1 VRRRRVFIDSTFVE
15 VLLDR
20 SDERHDSA
28 RTAFEQLLVEFE
40 RGTTVL
46 YSHEAVVS
54 TVGHGRADEVLRVCE
69 VVTLRRWLT
78 RAAEHVD
85 RVHPEL
91 GRCAA
96 TTLVLM
102 RRWRIGE
109 IASFDPFFEQHAIP
123 TIPVSMVGRR

>member
-1 VRRRRVFIDSTFVE
+1 MFIDSSFVE

-20 SDERHDSA
+20 SDERRDSA

-40 RGTTVL
+40 RGTTLL
-46 YSHEAVVS
+46 YSHEAVV
-54 TVGHGRADEVLRVCE
+54 TAVGDGRADEVFRVCD
-69 VVTLRRWLT
+69 VAPLRRWLT

-91 GRCAA
+91 GRCTA

-109 IASFDPFFEQHAIP
+109 VASFDPFFDGTAIA
-123 TIPVSMVGRR
+123 TIPVSTVGLR

>member
-1 VRRRRVFIDSTFVE
+1 MTRRRVFIDSTFVE

-40 RGTTVL
+40 RGTTLL

-54 TVGHGRADEVLRVCE
+54 AVRNGRAAEVFRVCD
-69 VVTLRRWLT
+69 VAPLRRWLS

-85 RVHPEL
+85 RVHPGL

-109 IASFDPFFEQHAIP
+109 VASFDPFYEQHAIA
-123 TIPVSMVGRR
+123 TIPVSTAGLR